1 MASPFYKIIL
11 LDDNKKQ
18 DITKKFDNRLISMT
32 YVDNNGFQ
40 ADTISIVIDDSD
52 QKVNLPTRGAK
63 LEITLG
69 WKDRKSTR
77 LNSSHRH

>member
-40 ADTISIVIDDSD
+40 ADTINIVIDDSD
-52 QKVNLPTRGAK
+52 
-63 LEITLG
+63 
-69 WKDRKSTR
+69 
-77 LNSSHRH
+77 